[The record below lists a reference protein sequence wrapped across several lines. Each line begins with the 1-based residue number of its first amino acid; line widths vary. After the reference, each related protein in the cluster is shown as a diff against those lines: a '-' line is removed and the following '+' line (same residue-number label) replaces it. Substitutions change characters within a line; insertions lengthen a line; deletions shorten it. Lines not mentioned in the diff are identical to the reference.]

1 LVHKS
6 SPHWSDYKS
15 SNFFVHWSVVIISN
29 PSTDY
34 QVKLLSG
41 DTVDIKSASDL
52 PDPAKIAEIAEPWIA
67 GEIVVPKDQYGV
79 YLLPTVDPTYPLRL
93 GAQTVGGIT
102 ACERLYNLRA
112 CLQKNKS
119 PLISRLRTPEATAG
133 AGLETVCGSVL
144 NDIADI
150 RPATTTIGCIW

>member
-1 LVHKS
+1 MSKQYHYVILGCIVIMCAAVSAFTVHRILTGTVMRNNDAVS
-6 SPHWSDYKS
+6 SLLEPEQSLTPS
-15 SNFFVHWSVVIISN
+15 IEVHF
-29 PSTDY
+29 
-34 QVKLLSG
+34 
-41 DTVDIKSASDL
+41 
-52 PDPAKIAEIAEPWIA
+52 
-67 GEIVVPKDQYGV
+67 PKDQYGV